1 MPQKRRL
8 ETEDERMDR
17 LATLAH
23 ELRDAGV
30 KEEDDLEAMVQK
42 SIKLQGP

>member
-1 MPQKRRL
+1 MPKKRRP

-23 ELRDAGV
+23 ELRDASI
-30 KEEDDLEAMVQK
+30 KEDDALEGMVQK
-42 SIKLQGP
+42 SIKLHGP